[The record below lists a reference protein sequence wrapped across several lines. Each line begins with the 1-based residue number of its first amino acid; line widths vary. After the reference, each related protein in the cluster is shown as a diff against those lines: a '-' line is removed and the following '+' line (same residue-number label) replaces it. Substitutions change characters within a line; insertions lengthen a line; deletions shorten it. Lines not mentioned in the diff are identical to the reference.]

1 MASIIWVPFL
11 HFKNL
16 YNLSY
21 IKFYLS
27 SSGIKVIQKRLHKY
41 ISILRS
47 LFFLII
53 LYQYLITSSHLW
65 VINNSYFLHQ
75 FFCHINNYLKTFSNL
90 ICIILFP
97 TLFTFKT
104 WNIFNHNNT
113 IFIIYNMCSRT
124 IYSCAI
130 FTIHTHIPHLFLRV
144 FKSFSNFF
152 VSG

>member
-65 VINNSYFLHQ
+65 I
-75 FFCHINNYLKTFSNL
+75 INYLKTFSNL
-90 ICIILFP
+90 ICIILFS